1 MVMAP
6 SREDGDLEDLSKV
19 LDLHEAGRAEVV
31 LGEEEVMKKTTTDD
45 RVASHEESCRSQ

>member
-6 SREDGDLEDLSKV
+6 SREDGDLEDLLKA
-19 LDLHEAGRAEVV
+19 LDLREARRDEVV

-45 RVASHEESCRSQ
+45 RAASHEESCRSQ